1 MSPSSSRTDTTAPG
15 AQAVP
20 AGGSLASSVAATA
33 AAVGRYRWTI
43 CWLLFV
49 ATTINYID
57 RNVVSIIKQ
66 EILIGRLGWTEADY
80 GNVFAWFSL
89 SYAVMQI
96 ITGRIIDR
104 IGLKLGFAAAII
116 WWSLAAMGHAFSG
129 AVAAFT
135 FWRIMLGIGEA
146 ANFPASIKTVSI

>member
-1 MSPSSSRTDTTAPG
+1 LDPAASRFLHRFRGSSGGKNPGIRLLDSDIVRGIQHATGGGSMSTSSSRTETTGSSAR
-15 AQAVP
+15 AVP
-20 AGGSLASSVAATA
+20 ARGAIPSTV

-57 RNVVSIIKQ
+57 RNVVSILKQ
-66 EILIGRLGWTEADY
+66 DVLIGKLGWTEADY

-89 SYAVMQI
+89 SYAVMMI

-104 IGLKLGFAAAII
+104 IGLKLGFAAA
-116 WWSLAAMGHAFSG
+116 
-129 AVAAFT
+129 
-135 FWRIMLGIGEA
+135 
-146 ANFPASIKTVSI
+146 